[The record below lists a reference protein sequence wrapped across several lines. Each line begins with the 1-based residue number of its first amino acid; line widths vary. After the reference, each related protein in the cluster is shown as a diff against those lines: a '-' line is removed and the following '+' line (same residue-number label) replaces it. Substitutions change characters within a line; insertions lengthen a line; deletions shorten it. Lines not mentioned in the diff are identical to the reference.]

1 MPAINCSLSA
11 AGSTLMP
18 LEASQL
24 IGILALQGSFEAHA
38 KACAAVGAR
47 TREVRVPE
55 DLAGIG
61 GLILPGGESTTLTL
75 GIEREGL
82 EEPLRKFG
90 QAKPVMAT
98 CAGAILLGNG
108 HLELLDIECRRNA
121 YGRQIRSFEAPL
133 EIGGIDGEAFEG
145 IFIRA
150 PRILSHGDEVRVL
163 ARLGRDPVAVAK
175 DKIIVFTFHP
185 ELTDDDRLHRLFV
198 ELVSGKQQPFSASKQ
213 SEEAA

>member
-1 MPAINCSLSA
+1 
-11 AGSTLMP
+11 MP
-18 LEASQL
+18 LEASPL

-55 DLAGIG
+55 DLLGLD
-61 GLILPGGESTTLTL
+61 GLILPGGESTTMTL

-82 EEPLRKFG
+82 EGPLREFVED
-90 QAKPVMAT
+90 QPVMAT
-98 CAGAILLGNG
+98 CAGAILLGKG
-108 HLELLDIECRRNA
+108 HFGMLDIECARNA

-133 EIGGIDGEAFEG
+133 KIDGIGDEPFG
-145 IFIRA
+145 GVFIRA
-150 PRILSHGDEVRVL
+150 PRILSHGDDVRVL
-163 ARLGRDPVAVAK
+163 ARIEEDPVAVAK
-175 DKIIVFTFHP
+175 GKIIVFTFHP